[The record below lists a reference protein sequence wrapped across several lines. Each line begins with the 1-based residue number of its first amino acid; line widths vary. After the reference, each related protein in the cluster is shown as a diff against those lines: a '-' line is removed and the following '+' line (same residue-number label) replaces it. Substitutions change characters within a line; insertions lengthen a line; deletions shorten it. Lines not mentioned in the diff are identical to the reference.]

1 MSLGS
6 DNTKLTTVV
15 LSGNKNYIPWSR
27 QITIGLCGKGK
38 SGFINGTKQKPIPKD
53 PLKITDEETN
63 KIEEWQTSDHMVMS
77 WLLSTMEPQIANMF
91 MYFNSSKEVWDK
103 AERLY
108 GQQKN
113 FSHIFNLKQ
122 ELTQTK
128 QSNQTNSQLVTEI
141 VSKWEELNFYLPP
154 TTDPIEIQKRNKMDL
169 IFTYLGAL
177 DGSYD
182 AIRAQILNSN
192 EMPSF
197 DDVVARVGQEESQRQ
212 LMNSQAPESQDI
224 RIFKAQIANPRGA
237 AKTRGTPA
245 NVDWCDHCRRAGHNR
260 DGCWVLHPH
269 LRPARPKGER
279 GNYHGGARKREDRKG
294 FGGKAE
300 VREVELD
307 SADTE
312 NKPSNQRCDS
322 EESSMANGAQLTK
335 LLSQLNAML
344 QQQNCT
350 ENSKGFS
357 KTFSTFYSSK
367 GLTSS
372 VCSKNNYQNN
382 LDHILC
388 KKPVQ
393 KIINLCQNSKG
404 WIIYSGATDHM
415 TYDQTKLQ
423 NFEKSKNSQYVTVAN
438 NDKVRVH
445 GIGSTKLFIKIINN
459 ILYLPEY

>member
-27 QITIGLCGKGK
+27 QITIGLSRKGK

-103 AERLY
+103 AKRLY
-108 GQQKN
+108 GQQKK
-113 FSHIFNLKQ
+113 FSHIFSLKQ

-141 VSKWEELNFYLPP
+141 VSKWEELNLYLPP
-154 TTDPIEIQKRNKMDL
+154 TTDPIEIQKRNEMDL

-197 DDVVARVGQEESQRQ
+197 DDVVARVGQEESRRQ

-245 NVDWCDHCRRAGHNR
+245 NVDWCDHCRRVGHNR

-300 VREVELD
+300 VREIELD
-307 SADTE
+307 SADIE
-312 NKPSNQRCDS
+312 NEPSNQGCHS
-322 EESSMANGAQLTK
+322 E
-335 LLSQLNAML
+335 
-344 QQQNCT
+344 
-350 ENSKGFS
+350 
-357 KTFSTFYSSK
+357 
-367 GLTSS
+367 
-372 VCSKNNYQNN
+372 
-382 LDHILC
+382 
-388 KKPVQ
+388 
-393 KIINLCQNSKG
+393 
-404 WIIYSGATDHM
+404 
-415 TYDQTKLQ
+415 
-423 NFEKSKNSQYVTVAN
+423 
-438 NDKVRVH
+438 
-445 GIGSTKLFIKIINN
+445 
-459 ILYLPEY
+459 